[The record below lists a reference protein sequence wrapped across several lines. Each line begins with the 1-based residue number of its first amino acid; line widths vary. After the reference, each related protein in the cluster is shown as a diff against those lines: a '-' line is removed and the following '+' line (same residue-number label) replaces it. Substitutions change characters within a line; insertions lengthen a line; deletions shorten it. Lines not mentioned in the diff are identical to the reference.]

1 MNKTRDRITTLDTEL
16 KTSFRNSEQPEVLE
30 REISLLLEKIRNYS
44 DFVDSC
50 NIAREVLEESFSDI
64 RKGYGTAL
72 EEKTLNNFS
81 RLTNGKYGNIGISKS
96 LDITVE
102 DKNIFGMREVEY
114 LSTGTVDQ
122 AVLSLR
128 LAICELI
135 GKNGKTPVMLDDALS
150 NYDDKR
156 TLEALKFLKEFS
168 SDNQV
173 LLFTCH
179 KSIVDM
185 AKEIGI
191 TTKNLRG

>member
-1 MNKTRDRITTLDTEL
+1 M
-16 KTSFRNSEQPEVLE
+16 
-30 REISLLLEKIRNYS
+30 LEKIRNYS
-44 DFVDSC
+44 AFADSC
-50 NIAREVLEESFSDI
+50 VLASEVLAESFADI
-64 RKGYGTAL
+64 RKGYGSAL
-72 EEKTLNNFS
+72 EEKTLVNFS
-81 RLTNGKYGNIGISKS
+81 RLTNGKYGNVGVSKS

-102 DKNIFGMREVEY
+102 DKNIFGMRQVEY

-168 SDNQV
+168 ENNQI

-179 KSIVDM
+179 KSVADM
-185 AKEIGI
+185 AEQIGI
-191 TTKNLRG
+191 TPKNLLK